1 VPPPFATR
9 ATLTS
14 PLFPTDILARAD
26 LTSTEKVVAVAI
38 LWHVRPADDVLTCW
52 PTNRRLATM
61 TGMSTRNI
69 GRALRGLEDKAVLSR
84 TGEVRRIL
92 TISVNAFG
100 QDRPGV
106 DKAVQ
111 GGRTT
116 SSTHRRRV
124 GKKEEES
131 STRTT
136 WLTPLF
142 DALSRVCLDA
152 PDDEREA
159 KAWFGW
165 WAREV
170 SRLIKHLAKVNAKQ
184 DRPPPDQDAVVLY
197 MAWVAEDVLGGAW
210 PDTFPTAPLKS
221 IRYLCATA
229 RGEDTIDRYRSKLR
243 REYRERL
250 DDELA
255 GA

>member
-1 VPPPFATR
+1 VPNWILRHPEIGPTAKLVYSAMLSYAWEPRLRQCYAGQSTIAADIRVSVATVKR
-9 ATLTS
+9 AMSALRRAG
-14 PLFPTDILARAD
+14 IL
-26 LTSTEKVVAVAI
+26 
-38 LWHVRPADDVLTCW
+38 
-52 PTNRRLATM
+52 
-61 TGMSTRNI
+61 STR
-69 GRALRGLEDKAVLSR
+69 RRGLGKTSVHVLKWHIDPTVGSICADGGV
-84 TGEVRRIL
+84 TGEP
-92 TISVNAFG
+92 SG
-100 QDRPGV
+100 GV
-106 DKAVQ
+106 T
-111 GGRTT
+111 GEPT
-116 SSTHRRRV
+116 
-124 GKKEEES
+124 EEDTAKNTDQS